1 MAVNQT
7 SITEKEVEVCGMVKD
22 LLLELGIG
30 FSCTERPD
38 LVVVTEPETN
48 IPITLDAEETV
59 VCLRMLVCP
68 EKDDGQ
74 FYRKLL
80 QANAQI
86 SHGHFQIENGKVV
99 LADNLESENLDANE
113 LEASIASL
121 VTALVRN
128 ADWLE

>member
-1 MAVNQT
+1 MALNQT
-7 SITEKEVEVCGMVKD
+7 LITQKEVQVCNQIKD

-30 FSCTERPD
+30 FTTTERPD
-38 LVVVTEPETN
+38 LVIVTEPETN
-48 IPITLDAEETV
+48 IPISLDAEETV
-59 VCLRMLVCP
+59 ACLRVQVCRAR
-68 EKDDGQ
+68 EDEQ
-74 FYRKLL
+74 FYQKLL

-86 SHGHFQIENGKVV
+86 AHGHFQIEHGQVI
-99 LADNLESENLDANE
+99 LADNLETENLDANE

>member
-7 SITEKEVEVCGMVKD
+7 LITQKEVQVCIQIKD
-22 LLLELGIG
+22 LLLDLGIG
-30 FSCTERPD
+30 FTPTDRPD
-38 LVVVTEPETN
+38 LVIVTEPETN

-59 VCLRMLVCP
+59 ACLRVQVCR
-68 EKDDGQ
+68 EREDKE
-74 FYRKLL
+74 FYQKLL

-86 SHGHFQIENGKVV
+86 AHGHFQIEHGQVI
-99 LADNLESENLDANE
+99 LADNLETENLDANE

>member
-1 MAVNQT
+1 MALDQT
-7 SITEKEVEVCGMVKD
+7 SITEKEIQVCAKVKD

-30 FSCTERPD
+30 FAPTERAD

-48 IPITLDAEETV
+48 IPVTVDAEETV
-59 VCLRMLVCP
+59 VCLRVQVCAERD
-68 EKDDGQ
+68 EKA
-74 FYRKLL
+74 FYQRLL
-80 QANAQI
+80 LANTQI
-86 SHGHFQIENGKVV
+86 AHGHFQVENGQVI
-99 LADNLESENLDANE
+99 LADNLEAENLDANE